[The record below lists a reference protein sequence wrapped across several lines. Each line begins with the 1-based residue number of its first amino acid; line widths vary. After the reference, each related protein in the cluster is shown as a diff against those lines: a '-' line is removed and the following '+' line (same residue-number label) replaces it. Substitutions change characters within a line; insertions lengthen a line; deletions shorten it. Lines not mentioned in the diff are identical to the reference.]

1 MTTPLATAGDNL
13 PSDTRSAI
21 LGVAQSHGA
30 TRVAVFGSFT
40 RNEQRPRG
48 DLDLLVDFEP
58 GRSLL
63 DLVGM
68 KQELEDLLGIKVDI
82 VTSRGLSPY
91 IRDEVL
97 RTLIPL

>member
-1 MTTPLATAGDNL
+1 MTTPFATEGNNL
-13 PSDTRSAI
+13 PSDTRRAI
-21 LGVAQSHGA
+21 RDVAESYGA
-30 TRVAVFGSFT
+30 MRVAVFGSFAS
-40 RNEQRPRG
+40 NEQRQRS

-58 GRSLL
+58 GRSLM

-82 VTSRGLSPY
+82 VTRRGLSPY

>member
-1 MTTPLATAGDNL
+1 M
-13 PSDTRSAI
+13 
-21 LGVAQSHGA
+21 
-30 TRVAVFGSFT
+30 RVAVFGSFAS
-40 RNEQRPRG
+40 NEQRQRS

-58 GRSLL
+58 GRSLM

-82 VTSRGLSPY
+82 VTRRGLSPY

>member
-1 MTTPLATAGDNL
+1 MTTPFANVENNL

-21 LGVAQSHGA
+21 LGVARCHGA
-30 TRVAVFGSFT
+30 TRVAVFGSFA
-40 RNEQRPRG
+40 RNELSQHG

-63 DLVGM
+63 DLVGL
-68 KQELEDLLGIKVDI
+68 KQELEELLGIKVDV
-82 VTSRGLSPY
+82 VTKSGLSPY